1 MFSCLCGWYSNC
13 SSPYI
18 LQKKNVAIP
27 LRLVSEVDAR
37 KKKLMGLHDSIAEL
51 KASYDAN
58 KSLKLLDSII
68 VYFHDCNVYMISHVC
83 LICFRPEQ
91 IKTLQDNF
99 RKVEEE

>member
-1 MFSCLCGWYSNC
+1 MFVWMV
-13 SSPYI
+13 PQFFIPMYI
-18 LQKKNVAIP
+18 VKYVAIP

-83 LICFRPEQ
+83 LSCQVGSNQDFAGQ
-91 IKTLQDNF
+91 LQ
-99 RKVEEE
+99 KG